1 MDNFHK
7 NPRIVSFLRKLDEAG
22 VTYRINWRS
31 RRDGRIAH
39 GVGGPDIYHLAF
51 VGNGFAPAIS
61 TAVIIDYDGD
71 GFGFYPESR
80 SNSIDDVAAAVIGVK
95 DDASDSVDAMV
106 RAEAFISGFEGDELQ
121 EGILEILSG
130 LRAAISKATGVPFEI
145 QKPKAKEPTC
155 FDYFEVRPC
164 IEVEGSGSIESFTSE
179 DEFYDAITKLAGAP
193 HKHFWTIYGMESGIA
208 TAIGDF
214 ATKAAAHN
222 VKDAMIAPM
231 AKARDLIR
239 YGEGNQMTPR
249 FVKDKLEDM
258 ERVACDL
265 DDFINQCSNAD
276 RI

>member
-7 NPRIVSFLRKLDEAG
+7 NPLIVSFLRKLDDAG

-39 GVGGPDIYHLAF
+39 GVGGPDVYHLAF
-51 VGNGFAPAIS
+51 CGNGFAPALS

-80 SNSIDDVAAAVIGVK
+80 SNRIDDDVAAVVGAK
-95 DDASDSVDAMV
+95 DDASDSVDAMM
-106 RAEAFISGFEGDELQ
+106 RAEEFIRGFEDDDIQ
-121 EGILEILSG
+121 EGIPEILAG

-145 QKPKAKEPTC
+145 EKQKAKEPTR

-164 IEVEGSGSIESFTSE
+164 IEVEGRGSVESFTSE

-193 HKHFWTIYGMESGIA
+193 HKHFWTIYGIESGIA

-214 ATKAAAHN
+214 STKAAAHN
-222 VKDAMIAPM
+222 VMDAIIAPM
-231 AKARDLIR
+231 ASARDLIR
-239 YGEGNQMTPR
+239 DGDNVQKPGVTITAAEKAAN
-249 FVKDKLEDM
+249 
-258 ERVACDL
+258 DL